1 MNDCHYTKDVFP
13 YRTDQVYL
21 LTRPSTNKITKT
33 FAHDRTLQKF
43 QCEVNGCVYDTVT
56 KECCTLD
63 NYQNTHC
70 VKKDNCNLD

>member
-1 MNDCHYTKDVFP
+1 MIAII
-13 YRTDQVYL
+13 Q
-21 LTRPSTNKITKT
+21 KIYFHIEQIKLNKT

-70 VKKDNCNLD
+70 IKKDNCNLD